1 MVNNL
6 DTGDLV
12 EDVCLVMGMGLV
24 VGLMNLRIV
33 DFPLMAEMELGLGV
47 DFVNIVVAEMV
58 WVVGMI
64 SAMTGFM
71 LSALHDSRFED
82 SPTHV
87 VRCQMVGK
95 FVCSRDEVSDIESRY
110 EPPKKVS
117 RDDPI
122 MFRSMCAD
130 LEMRYHLI
138 KENLSSAWFT
148 NEEDYKKEREE
159 MLKYDE
165 VVRRKIMKELKGDP
179 EDMDFEMSYARVNDK
194 NYRDSNVDED
204 EDPETP
210 PHYHIDEF
218 HSDSSSEN

>member
-1 MVNNL
+1 
-6 DTGDLV
+6 
-12 EDVCLVMGMGLV
+12 
-24 VGLMNLRIV
+24 
-33 DFPLMAEMELGLGV
+33 
-47 DFVNIVVAEMV
+47 
-58 WVVGMI
+58 
-64 SAMTGFM
+64 
-71 LSALHDSRFED
+71 
-82 SPTHV
+82 
-87 VRCQMVGK
+87 MVGK

-122 MFRSMCAD
+122 MVSDSEEVDKEDESEDNKHKWDVA
-130 LEMRYHLI
+130 LI
-138 KENLSSAWFT
+138 DALPFEKGESLLAWFT

-165 VVRRKIMKELKGDP
+165 VVRRKIMKELEEEDFDPLWCSLFDTKLQSTKKRLKGDP